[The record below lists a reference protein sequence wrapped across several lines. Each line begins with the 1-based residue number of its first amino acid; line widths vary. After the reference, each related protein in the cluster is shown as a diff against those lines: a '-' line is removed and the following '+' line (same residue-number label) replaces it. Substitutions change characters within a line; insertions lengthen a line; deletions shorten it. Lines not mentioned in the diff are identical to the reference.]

1 MPTKSKTYKIGG
13 SNFGY
18 VEQFNYPLSPC
29 YKNTV
34 KAGWHSG
41 GGSCGRRPVETLTN
55 EIDSEMYGGGFFDFF
70 LGDEKEKKKKSK
82 GTKGTKG
89 TKSTKSSDTDS
100 KKKKST
106 SATKKKKP
114 SKK

>member
-55 EIDSEMYGGGFFDFF
+55 EVDSEMYGGGFFDFF
-70 LGDEKEKKKKSK
+70 LSDEKETKKKSK
-82 GTKGTKG
+82 S
-89 TKSTKSSDTDS
+89 TKSTKSAKSSEPES

>member
-55 EIDSEMYGGGFFDFF
+55 GIDSEMYGGGFFDYFF
-70 LGDEKEKKKKSK
+70 GEEKETKKKS
-82 GTKGTKG
+82 
-89 TKSTKSSDTDS
+89 KSTKSSDTQP

>member
-29 YKNTV
+29 YKNIV

-41 GGSCGRRPVETLTN
+41 GGSCGRRPVEPLTN
-55 EIDSEMYGGGFFDFF
+55 EVDSEMYGGGFFDFF
-70 LGDEKEKKKKSK
+70 LGDEKETKKKSK
-82 GTKGTKG
+82 STKGTKG
-89 TKSTKSSDTDS
+89 TKSSDTQP

>member
-55 EIDSEMYGGGFFDFF
+55 EFDSEMYGGGFFDFL
-70 LGDEKEKKKKSK
+70 LGKEKETKKKSK
-82 GTKGTKG
+82 STKDTKGTKG
-89 TKSTKSSDTDS
+89 TKSSDTEP

>member
-55 EIDSEMYGGGFFDFF
+55 GIDSEMYGGGFFDFF
-70 LGDEKEKKKKSK
+70 LGDEKETKKKSK
-82 GTKGTKG
+82 STKSTKN
-89 TKSTKSSDTDS
+89 TKSTKSSETES

>member
-70 LGDEKEKKKKSK
+70 LGDQKETKKKSK
-82 GTKGTKG
+82 SK
-89 TKSTKSSDTDS
+89 KSTKSSETES